1 MFRTSFFA
9 LACVVATTEGLK
21 LSALATEP
29 IYSPAYLAQGDNDGG
44 AAPVNDEGNEG
55 DKHGDGETNG
65 KKKSGPVVG
74 EGTKNENTEG
84 PNNKKMNKGM
94 NGEGSNNGE
103 NSGESHGK

>member
-65 KKKSGPVVG
+65 KKKSGPVKK
-74 EGTKNENTEG
+74 ETKDKKNEG
-84 PNNKKMNKGM
+84 PNKNKD
-94 NGEGSNNGE
+94 GEGSNNGKKANKGPKNNE
-103 NSGESHGK
+103 TAHA

>member
-44 AAPVNDEGNEG
+44 DGSGTEGG
-55 DKHGDGETNG
+55 ADSGNG
-65 KKKSGPVVG
+65 KGNKVTGKKNA
-74 EGTKNENTEG
+74 KNDGDSQGKNA
-84 PNNKKMNKGM
+84 NK
-94 NGEGSNNGE
+94 GSNNSEVSE
-103 NSGESHGK
+103 NKDKTGKQGNGK